1 MRFFIALLFAAL
13 SFSAAAQPGPPPP
26 PHERATITVQGE
38 GRSEAAPDY
47 AAINADL
54 VTTASSLESATKT
67 HRERAAKA
75 TAALKAIDGLNIES
89 ATFRL
94 DRVPQPVIAGQKPP
108 APEFRAVTSFQLK
121 TKKLSAIDDIVDKV
135 AASGLFEIHNLR
147 FALDDNTKAL
157 DTARRNA
164 VLDARHRAEIYAEA
178 AGVKIG
184 EVLEISDSER
194 GSPIPMK
201 QAAFARG
208 MAVTPPETLD
218 VNAAVTMAWRI
229 RP

>member
-1 MRFFIALLFAAL
+1 MRFFIALLLAAF
-13 SFSAAAQPGPPPP
+13 SFSATAQPAP

-38 GRSEAAPDY
+38 GKSEAAPDY

-54 VTTASSLESATKT
+54 VTTAASLESATKA

-75 TAALKAIDGLNIES
+75 TAVLKAIDGLNIES

-94 DRVPQPVIAGQKPP
+94 DRVPQPAVAGQKPP
-108 APEFRAVTSFQLK
+108 APEFRAVTNFQLK
-121 TKKLSAIDDIVDKV
+121 TKKLGAIDGIMDKL
-135 AASGLFEIHNLR
+135 AGSGLLEIHNLR
-147 FALDDNTKAL
+147 FALGDNTKAL
-157 DTARRNA
+157 DAARRSA
-164 VLDARHRAEIYAEA
+164 VLDARRRAEIYAEA

-184 EVLEISDSER
+184 EVLEISDSGR
-194 GSPIPMK
+194 GSPMPMK

-218 VNAAVTMAWRI
+218 VNASVTMTWRI
-229 RP
+229 REK